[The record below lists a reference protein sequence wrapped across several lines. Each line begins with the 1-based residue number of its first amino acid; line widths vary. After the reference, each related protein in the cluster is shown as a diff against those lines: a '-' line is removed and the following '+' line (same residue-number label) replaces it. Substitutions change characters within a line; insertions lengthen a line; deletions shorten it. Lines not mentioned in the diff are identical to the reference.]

1 MVITF
6 LQVNLTNANLEGATA
21 TGNTSFK
28 GSNITGAGTKKKKKS
43 FIIIIRTLSLLS
55 LSFIQSL

>member
-43 FIIIIRTLSLLS
+43 
-55 LSFIQSL
+55 